1 MIDYNYISLPGV
13 IGIGEC
19 PFRADT
25 IIVYLIGGGILFVL
39 MVILRIVPSLLS
51 CMRARNWFMSRDSTC
66 SAKGICFIEALFYL
80 FLLINLIVLFLGTYT
95 IFTEGEPP
103 TCSDFPSLA
112 PNCCDVFV
120 YVSSA
125 TFTVSQYILY
135 VFTSLYLCLVL
146 CCIRSM
152 KNKVGA

>member
-1 MIDYNYISLPGV
+1 M

-19 PFRADT
+19 PFRGDT
-25 IIVYLIGGGILFVL
+25 IIVYLIGGGILLGL
-39 MVILRIVPSLLS
+39 MVLLRIVPSLLS
-51 CMRARNWFMSRDSTC
+51 CMRARNWCMSRDSTR
-66 SAKGICFIEALFYL
+66 SAKGICSIEALFYL

-95 IFTEGEPP
+95 IFTEGKPPP
-103 TCSDFPSLA
+103 TCSDFPLLA
-112 PNCCDVFV
+112 PDCCDAFV

-125 TFTVSQYILY
+125 TFTISQYILY
-135 VFTSLYLCLVL
+135 VLTSLYLCLVL